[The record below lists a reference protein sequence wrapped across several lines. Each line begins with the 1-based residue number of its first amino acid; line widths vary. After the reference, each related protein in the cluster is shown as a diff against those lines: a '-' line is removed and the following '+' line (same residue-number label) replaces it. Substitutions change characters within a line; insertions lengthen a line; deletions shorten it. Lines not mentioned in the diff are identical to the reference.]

1 MQQTQMR
8 LDHLFVGV
16 ESGLMITQLATAL
29 KAKIPELQVCYS
41 SSWVGWCM
49 YICIDNIN
57 IRCLVWI
64 PQIQFWLLE
73 VSNMVVR

>member
-29 KAKIPELQVCYS
+29 KAKIPELQVCLS
-41 SSWVGWCM
+41 AIMGGGMMQCV
-49 YICIDNIN
+49 DNIH
-57 IRCLVWI
+57 IRSLVWI
-64 PQIQFWLLE
+64 LPIQFWLLE
-73 VSNMVVR
+73 VLNMVAR